1 MIQDDNLQ
9 GLGSILADDKFR
21 FDSLFQN
28 ENGIGIEE
36 NIIFDSP
43 YENCF
48 LNCAYY
54 SEDEF
59 ANCFKDTK
67 LSSLLSLNIQ
77 GLASKFINFQEFLNE
92 LACHKFSFD
101 IIGLQ
106 EIHSIV
112 NKDFFNLNGYHD
124 LINKN
129 RVLSR
134 GGGVGFYLSEA
145 IKYKI
150 LDEVSIFHEM
160 IFESLFIEAKLPDKT
175 TVIIGNIYR
184 SPSPIE
190 NMTQSVQL
198 DSFID
203 ILSNVVSKLSDYNSK
218 VYILGDFNIDILQYK
233 NHRKTQD
240 FIDSMFAS
248 GFLQIINHP
257 TRISTHANNSSATL
271 IDHIWTNS
279 INDFY
284 TSGIITTHISD
295 HYAPFCLLNSPKVVN
310 MPKFIKTRNF
320 SSENI
325 NSFKT
330 VLEQT
335 NFQGTFNEQE
345 NPQLAYDKFHN
356 IFFSLFDVY
365 FEEKTIRFNINIHK
379 KEPWMSNGLLKSRRT
394 KLELYSIYSK
404 HRSVENKQI
413 FDNYKNLYN
422 KLLRAMKKLHY
433 SKLLI
438 AHQGN
443 LKKSWDIIKEASNK
457 SGRGNFSSPKS
468 LNVNGNIISQ
478 TEQIVEHFN
487 NHFTSIT
494 TNIQQ
499 SIPPTDRPPDS
510 YLEEV
515 EANFIFNFTS
525 PEQIIQIFSQLESK
539 SSTDF
544 TGLSTKFVKIILPI
558 IARPLSHIF
567 NLSLKYG
574 LVPSQF
580 KIAKVSAVFK
590 KGGKPENLNDYR
602 SINLLLVFSKIL
614 EKLVSIQLKE
624 YLNEHNIIHPN
635 QFGFQEGNSTIHPMI
650 HMLNKISSAMNKN
663 EYTIGIFC
671 DLTKAFD
678 MVPVDIMC
686 KKLEKIGI
694 RGRNLEWFR
703 NYLTDRQQF
712 VCIDSISSTLRE
724 ISLGLPQGSILGPI
738 LFIIFIN
745 DLPKSTLLYS
755 LLFADDTTLLAS
767 GSNLPELVTFV
778 NSELQ
783 KVSTWFRANKMS
795 LHPLKTK
802 FTIFHPSPHL
812 IPWNEIN
819 IYINENNIDCPSP
832 NEQLIKKL
840 ESVNHESEIPAIKF
854 LGVYFDPALSF
865 KYHIKQLNAKLSK
878 SIFVLRRCKKILY
891 PEAMRSL
898 YYSTF
903 HCHLIYGILA
913 FSSTYDSLI
922 NDIFKQQKKAIRC
935 ISNAKYNSH
944 TGSLFK
950 RWGILPFPAL
960 IDYFKLN
967 FMYLNIK
974 GLQPK
979 SFRLENYW
987 TLNQDRNIPYAL
999 RTHSDFSIPFSRL
1012 ALISR
1017 LPLISLPKTW
1027 NKHKEILKDLK
1038 NKPNF
1043 NLFKK
1048 HLKKTLIEK
1057 IDTNCN
1063 RLLCHICHLNAI

>member
-1 MIQDDNLQ
+1 MIQDDNLL
-9 GLGSILADDKFR
+9 GIGSILANDNYKFN
-21 FDSLFQN
+21 SLFQN
-28 ENGIGIEE
+28 ENGIGSQE
-36 NIIFDSP
+36 NVIFDSP

-54 SEDEF
+54 SEHEF
-59 ANCFKDTK
+59 ANCFKENK

-77 GLASKFINFQEFLNE
+77 GLASKFNNLQEFLNE

-106 EIHSIV
+106 ELHSII
-112 NKDFFNLNGYHD
+112 NKDFFKLRGYHE

-134 GGGVGFYLSEA
+134 GGGVGFFLSET

-160 IFESLFIEAKLPDKT
+160 IFESIFIEAELPDKT
-175 TVIIGNIYR
+175 TIIVGNVYR
-184 SPSPIE
+184 SPSPIQ

-203 ILSNVVSKLSDYNSK
+203 IMSNVVSKLSDYNSK
-218 VYILGDFNIDILQYK
+218 VYILGDLNIDILQYK

-240 FIDSMFAS
+240 FIDNMFAS

-257 TRISTHANNSSATL
+257 TRISDHANNNSATL
-271 IDHIWTNS
+271 IDHIWTNN

-295 HYAPFCLLNSPKVVN
+295 HYAPFCFLNSNKPAN
-310 MPKFIKTRNF
+310 RPKFIKTRNF
-320 SSENI
+320 SAENI
-325 NSFKT
+325 NSFRT
-330 VLEQT
+330 LLEQA

-345 NPQLAYDKFHN
+345 NPQLAYDKFHD
-356 IFFSLFDVY
+356 IFFSLYDAH

-379 KEPWMSNGLLKSRRT
+379 IEPWMSNGLLTSRR
-394 KLELYSIYSK
+394 KKIELYSIWSK
-404 HRSVENKQI
+404 DRSAESKQI
-413 FDNYKNLYN
+413 FNNYKNLYN
-422 KLLRAMKKLHY
+422 KLIRAMKKLHY
-433 SKLLI
+433 SMQLI
-438 AHQGN
+438 SHQGN
-443 LKKSWDIIKEASNK
+443 LKKTWDIIKEACNK
-457 SGRGNFSSPKS
+457 SGRANSSPKS
-468 LNVNGNIISQ
+468 LNINGNIISQ
-478 TEQIVEHFN
+478 TEEIVEHFN
-487 NHFTSIT
+487 RHFTSVT

-499 SIPPTDRPPDS
+499 TIPPTDRPPDS
-510 YLEEV
+510 YLDEAG
-515 EANFIFNFTS
+515 ANFSFNLTS
-525 PEQIIQIFSQLESK
+525 SEEIIQIFSQLESK

-544 TGLSTKFVKIILPI
+544 TGLSTKLVKKILPI
-558 IARPLSHIF
+558 ISRPLAHIF
-567 NLSLKYG
+567 NLSLRHG

-590 KGGKPENLNDYR
+590 KGGNPENLNDYR

-614 EKLVSIQLKE
+614 EKLVSIQLKD

-650 HMLNKISSAMNKN
+650 HMLNKISTAMNNN
-663 EYTIGIFC
+663 EYTVGIFC

-694 RGRNLEWFR
+694 QGSNLNWFR

-712 VCIDSISSTLRE
+712 VCIDSTKSTLRE
-724 ISLGLPQGSILGPI
+724 IKLGLPQGSILGPI
-738 LFIIFIN
+738 MFLIFIN
-745 DLPKSTLLYS
+745 DLPKSTLLYT
-755 LLFADDTTLLAS
+755 LLFCDDTTLLAS
-767 GSNLPELVTFV
+767 GPNLADLVSFV

-783 KVSTWFRANKMS
+783 KVSTWFRTNKMS

-840 ESVNHESEIPAIKF
+840 EYVNHESDIPAIKF
-854 LGVYFDPALSF
+854 LGVYFDPALTF
-865 KYHIKQLNAKLSK
+865 KYHVKQLNAKLSK
-878 SIFVLRRCKKILY
+878 SLFVLRRCQKILN

-903 HCHLIYGILA
+903 HCHLIYGIIA
-913 FSSTYDSLI
+913 YSSTYDSLI
-922 NDIFKQQKKAIRC
+922 NDVFKQQKKAIRC

-967 FMYLNIK
+967 FMYLYLK
-974 GLQPK
+974 DLQPK
-979 SFRLENYW
+979 SFRIDNYW
-987 TLNQDRNIPYAL
+987 TLNRDRNVPYAL
-999 RTHSDFSIPFSRL
+999 RTQADFAIPFSRL

-1017 LPLISLPKTW
+1017 LPFISLPKTW
-1027 NKHKEILKDLK
+1027 NNYAEILKDLK

-1043 NLFKK
+1043 NLFKQ
-1048 HLKKTLIEK
+1048 HLKKTMVENIE
-1057 IDTNCN
+1057 TNCY